1 MKNSSQLKLSIIVAS
16 MNSERAITKTIES
29 IKRQNYENIE
39 VIFIDGGSS
48 DETLKIINEC
58 TISDVKVVSEPD
70 EGIADAWNKGLN
82 LCSGDVITMLNSDD
96 YYDDGVIEK
105 VMPYFTTSDIPLIGF
120 GDVTL
125 INEESGDRSKVF
137 GKSRGKIGL
146 LNGFGFLHPSVFF
159 NRKAL
164 DSVGAFNKKIS
175 VAMDTDW
182 LLRAYFGG
190 VSFKKIPS
198 HTFMLTGGVSDVNKY
213 TGVGE
218 YLDALIRQG
227 YSRNYVL
234 LFFAFRF
241 LGHLK
246 GIFTLGRS

>member
-16 MNSERAITKTIES
+16 MNSAKGIGQTISS
-29 IKRQNYENIE
+29 IAKQNYENLE
-39 VIFIDGGSS
+39 VIFIDGGSL
-48 DETLKIINEC
+48 DDTLKIINEC
-58 TISDVKVVSEPD
+58 SLSDAKVISEPD

-82 LCSGDVITMLNSDD
+82 LCTGDVISILNSDD

-105 VMPYFTTSDIPLIGF
+105 VLPYFTNLDIPIIGF

-125 INEESGDRSKVF
+125 INKKSGKCFRVL

-159 NRKAL
+159 NRNAL
-164 DSVGAFNKKIS
+164 DTVGSFNKKIN
-175 VAMDTDW
+175 VAVDTDW

-198 HTFMLTGGVSDVNKY
+198 HTFMLTGGVSEVNKY

>member
-16 MNSERAITKTIES
+16 MNSAKGIGQTISS
-29 IKRQNYENIE
+29 IAKQNYANLE

-48 DETLKIINEC
+48 DDTLKIINDC
-58 TISDVKVVSEPD
+58 TLSDVKVVSEPD

-82 LCSGDVITMLNSDD
+82 LCSGDVITMLNCDD

-105 VMPYFTTSDIPLIGF
+105 VMPYFTTSDIPLIGY

-125 INEESGDRSKVF
+125 INEESGNRFKVF

-164 DSVGAFNKKIS
+164 DSVGAFNKNIS

-198 HTFMLTGGVSDVNKY
+198 HIFMLTGGVSDVNKY

-246 GIFTLGRS
+246 GILTLGRS